1 MTSAPVPVEPVEEPV
16 AEAPRPRPSNEEI
29 AAWALLG
36 TLLLYVLMQHLV
48 SAVVTG
54 LVLFLVLDR
63 LAAAFSK
70 RMPGGAARPLA
81 LILVTLITGG
91 VIVGGVAMLI
101 SVLRRHAEGVPAIMT
116 KMADIL
122 QSTRAWLG
130 GYGIAHTDSVS
141 QTVTVPAGCHTA
153 TLTFW
158 LQISSQDTGNTAHDL
173 MTVKVGATVLA
184 AYSNVSRTGYVQ
196 KSFNLSAYAGKT
208 VTITF
213 SGTEDATKATSF
225 VVEHQST
232 QDSHPWEAATSCR
245 HTHTF
250 SGGARGA
257 RLAQARRVTC
267 GPTAGT
273 GR

>member
-1 MTSAPVPVEPVEEPV
+1 VVNPAAYAALRAIISSSAPGAPN
-16 AEAPRPRPSNEEI
+16 AEAPQAHS
-29 AAWALLG
+29 G
-36 TLLLYVLMQHLV
+36 THY
-48 SAVVTG
+48 
-54 LVLFLVLDR
+54 
-63 LAAAFSK
+63 
-70 RMPGGAARPLA
+70 
-81 LILVTLITGG
+81 
-91 VIVGGVAMLI
+91 
-101 SVLRRHAEGVPAIMT
+101 
-116 KMADIL
+116 
-122 QSTRAWLG
+122 AWLD

-225 VVEHQST
+225 VV
-232 QDSHPWEAATSCR
+232 DD
-245 HTHTF
+245 
-250 SGGARGA
+250 
-257 RLAQARRVTC
+257 
-267 GPTAGT
+267 TALTVG
-273 GR
+273 